1 MSAGWFFLAAM
12 IGMYGVANLLQ
23 SVAAARTTSH
33 ATLDPKLLMQLARHR
48 IYLAGLFCQVAGFVL
63 AFLARRDLPLFL
75 VQASVAAGLGVT
87 AVLGVLTLNW
97 RLPRVE
103 LLLLA
108 VLCVGLAG
116 LVISA
121 EPHPSRPLSMTGV
134 LGLFAV
140 LILISIAGFFAARL
154 RGVPGS
160 VGLGALAGIAFG
172 AAAVASRPL
181 ANIASTQEFIT
192 NPLLYLLVAHSL
204 VGQLLLGLAMQRGST
219 TAAVAAMD
227 AAAAV
232 PAAIIGLLFLGDQ
245 ITPGREWMAASGFLL
260 TLGSV
265 IGLTFFAEPQHH
277 HESAG
282 RHRIAERPLP
292 GVHARTLLSLGR
304 PRTGAPHPV
313 NGHNGHG
320 VDCANGTQ
328 PNGVPVNGTGV
339 NGAGLTPS
347 RRHESGL
354 PGLNGG
360 HQPAPLQRP
369 PVWPP
374 ASS

>member
-23 SVAAARTTSH
+23 SVAAARTTAH
-33 ATLDPKLLMQLARHR
+33 ETLDPKLLMRLARHR
-48 IYLAGLFCQVAGFVL
+48 IYVAGLLCQVLGFVL

-97 RLPRVE
+97 RLPRAE
-103 LLLLA
+103 MLLLA
-108 VLCVGLAG
+108 ALCVGLAG
-116 LVISA
+116 LVVSA
-121 EPHPSRPLSMTGV
+121 EPHPSRPLGTTGV
-134 LGLFAV
+134 LGLLAV
-140 LILISIAGFFAARL
+140 LGGLAIAGFFAARL
-154 RGVPGS
+154 RGVLGS

-181 ANIASTQEFIT
+181 ANIGSAQEFISD
-192 NPLLYLLVAHSL
+192 PLLYLLIAHSL

-232 PAAIIGLLFLGDQ
+232 PAAIVGLLFLGDK
-245 ITPGREWMAASGFLL
+245 ISAGLEWMAGIGFLL

-277 HESAG
+277 HEIG
-282 RHRIAERPLP
+282 GKHRTAERRLP
-292 GVHARTLLSLGR
+292 GIHARSSLGMSRARAAR
-304 PRTGAPHPV
+304 PRTPGAPSAV
-313 NGHNGHG
+313 
-320 VDCANGTQ
+320 
-328 PNGVPVNGTGV
+328 
-339 NGAGLTPS
+339 
-347 RRHESGL
+347 R
-354 PGLNGG
+354 
-360 HQPAPLQRP
+360 
-369 PVWPP
+369 WPP
-374 ASS
+374 S